1 MTPHLVLPITLT
13 MTGAATLI
21 NIWIARR
28 VGQVRVAHKVSVG
41 DGGNEALARRMRAH
55 ANFAEYTPFFLILVG
70 LIELARGSQ
79 LWLWGVGAL
88 YIAGRILH
96 IFGME
101 GRTRLRMIGILVTLV
116 VLLGLALFALAI
128 PYLER
133 GKPAGITYAAA
144 AQSWSGG
151 TKLS

>member
-13 MTGAATLI
+13 MTGAATLL
-21 NIWIARR
+21 NMWIARR
-28 VGQVRVAHKVSVG
+28 VGQVRIAHKVSVG

-55 ANFAEYTPFFLILVG
+55 ANFVEYTPFFLILLA
-70 LIELARGSQ
+70 LIELARGSE

-88 YIAGRILH
+88 YILGRILH
-96 IFGME
+96 VFGME
-101 GRTRLRMIGILVTLV
+101 GKTRLRTIGILVTML
-116 VLLGLALFALAI
+116 VLLGLAVYALVI

-133 GKPAGITYAAA
+133 GKVAGISYAAA

>member
-21 NIWIARR
+21 NMWIARR
-28 VGQVRVAHKVSVG
+28 VGQMRVAHKVSVG
-41 DGGNEALARRMRAH
+41 DGGNDAVARRMRAH
-55 ANFAEYTPFFLILVG
+55 ANFVEYTPFFLILVG
-70 LIELARGSQ
+70 LIELARGSE

-88 YIAGRILH
+88 YVLARILH
-96 IFGME
+96 VFGME
-101 GRTRLRMIGILVTLV
+101 GRTRLRMAGILVTMA
-116 VLLGLALFALAI
+116 VLFGLAVYALVI
-128 PYLER
+128 PYLDKGR
-133 GKPAGITYAAA
+133 PAGISYASA